1 MAEKK
6 KQRRY
11 LKGCAMPIVVFIT
24 IVAAIF
30 LYLSMK
36 TGGYEGVKRWIANK
50 ALSGVEAS
58 ILKKLPTGISAEQ
71 VKLEFDAIKKAN
83 RQRNVDLEKLNE
95 ALLKYQRKVG
105 KAPPSAKQV
114 EELFSGMRG
123 AIIAESD
130 G

>member
-71 VKLEFDAIKKAN
+71 VKSEFDAIKKAN

-95 ALLKYQRKVG
+95 ALLKYQRKVDQ
-105 KAPPSAKQV
+105 ASPSAKQV
-114 EELFSGMRG
+114 EELFNDMKASIIPSG
-123 AIIAESD
+123 ED
-130 G
+130 